1 MPRRP
6 RPDLEPEIWIDDTS
20 EEEEHIRPDMRQ
32 HGKGVF
38 FYRDDPSRQS
48 FIGSFVHFDPA
59 ELDWLIKCSGIE
71 QKQFDHN
78 VIHRLLALTRRSQ
91 IGRVALERKDGK
103 VRVSLR
109 IVGCRAHFGS
119 ESQLAVS
126 LGRSRSYVHE
136 QLKLFKKAGIITNA
150 GHGWCDLNA
159 YVAWRGSRA
168 HHMAYCDEYP
178 QPGHFEIK
186 GSDEATYCNDNEM
199 TLQYR
204 RTERN

>member
-6 RPDLEPEIWIDDTS
+6 RPDLNPEIWIDDTS
-20 EEEEHIRPDMRQ
+20 EEEEHIRPYMWQR
-32 HGKGVF
+32 GKRAF
-38 FYRDDPSRQS
+38 IYRDDPSKRS

-59 ELDWLIKCSGIE
+59 ELGWLIGCSGIE

-78 VIHRLLALTRRSQ
+78 VIHTLLALTQRSKT
-91 IGRVALERKDGK
+91 GRTTEEREDGK
-103 VRVSLR
+103 IRVSLH
-109 IVGCRAHFGS
+109 IVGCRAHYGTQ
-119 ESQLAVS
+119 EELAVL
-126 LGRSRSYVHE
+126 LGRKRNYVLG

-159 YVAWRGSRA
+159 YVAWRGPRE

-186 GSDEATYCNDNEM
+186 GSDEATCNDNESDD
-199 TLQYR
+199 
-204 RTERN
+204 E